1 MEGVVPSDTES
12 RRFGFSIGRAFG
24 SEALS
29 DALRSVSEGSFE
41 IVIARV
47 PAAADHVL
55 AEALDPPPGG
65 FIYDC
70 GSLVTYEGVTR
81 RSSGRALDAVLHWTP
96 DDTRL
101 VLDIFA
107 GYRNHISGNPLL
119 DPTVVPLGYAEWAEA
134 HLDDD
139 AGGSCFRFNGSSGR
153 AEAFAATAVIDG
165 VMSISLAGVTPHSRG
180 RGVYRGLLDALEEHA
195 FRSGL
200 GRVRIATQIEN
211 VTPIRAW
218 VERGWTEVE
227 RETVF
232 HVVSGAVHG

>member
-47 PAAADHVL
+47 PAAADHVP

-139 AGGSCFRFNGSSGR
+139 AGGSCFRFNGSNGR
-153 AEAFAATAVIDG
+153 AEAFAATVVADG

-180 RGVYRGLLDALEEHA
+180 RGVYRSLLDALEDHA

-200 GRVRIATQIEN
+200 ERVRIATQIEN

-218 VERGWTEVE
+218 VERGWREVE
-227 RETVF
+227 RETVL
-232 HVVSGAVHG
+232 HIVSRDIRD